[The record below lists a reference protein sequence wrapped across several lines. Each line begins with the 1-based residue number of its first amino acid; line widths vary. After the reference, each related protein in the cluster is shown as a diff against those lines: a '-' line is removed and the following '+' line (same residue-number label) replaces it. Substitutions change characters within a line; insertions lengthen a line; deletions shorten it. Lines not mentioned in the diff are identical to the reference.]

1 MNKLPAAAPSGE
13 FIKNSTISLYTR
25 PMRAILMTAAM
36 ALTTATLSPLALAA
50 DRDVLRV
57 CADPNNLPF
66 SNKGREGFENRL
78 ANILAEDLGVPV
90 EYAWFPQRMGF
101 IRNTLR
107 SQDPLTG
114 AYKCDLVMGVPHGFE
129 RTITTKPY
137 YRSTYA
143 LVYVKGRG
151 LDKLQASEDL
161 LGLDDTEKQALR
173 IGVFEK
179 TPGAAW
185 LAKHGMDRQ
194 MIAYPTLSGDPAA
207 YPGEIIEK
215 ELASGTLDAAIV
227 WGPIAGFF
235 AKQAEDVEMAL
246 VPLRSEPGAR
256 FDFAI
261 SMGVR
266 FGEGDWKREVEA
278 MLDRNYEK
286 IQALLHEYNVPLV
299 SEGGVPLT

>member
-1 MNKLPAAAPSGE
+1 MV
-13 FIKNSTISLYTR
+13 
-25 PMRAILMTAAM
+25 AILVTAAM
-36 ALTTATLSPLALAA
+36 ALTATLSPLTLAA
-50 DRDVLRV
+50 DRDALRV

-66 SNKGREGFENRL
+66 SNQNREGFENRL
-78 ANILAEDLGVPV
+78 ADILAEDLGVPV

-151 LDKLQASEDL
+151 LDQVQAGKDL
-161 LGLDDTEKQALR
+161 LDLEDTDKQALR

-215 ELASGTLDAAIV
+215 ELASGTIDAAIV

-235 AKQAEDVEMAL
+235 AKQAENREVVL
-246 VPLRSEPGAR
+246 VPLPSEPGAR

-266 FGEGDWKREVEA
+266 FGEGDWKRELETL
-278 MLDRNYEK
+278 LDRNSDK

-299 SEGGVPLT
+299 SEGGVPLP